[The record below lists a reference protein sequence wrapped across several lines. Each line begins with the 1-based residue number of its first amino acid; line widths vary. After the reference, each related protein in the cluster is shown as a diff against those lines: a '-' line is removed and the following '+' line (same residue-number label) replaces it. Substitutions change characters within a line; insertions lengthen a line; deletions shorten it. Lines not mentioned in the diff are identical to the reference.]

1 VSSAPPTRSAE
12 LWNEDLAPTDAA
24 HRTWRAYHFVTL
36 WIGMVVGIPG
46 YMLAAGM
53 IDQGFSALQAVAMV
67 LAGNLIVLLPM
78 VLNGHAG
85 AKYAIPFAV
94 LVRASF
100 GTSGAKLPALLRALV
115 ACGWFGI
122 QCWVGG
128 SAIYAIGNI
137 FTGGALV
144 GAKLGW
150 IGIDAGQLG
159 SFMLFWTLHL
169 FFIARGPESVRWI
182 ETITAPIKVAIL
194 LALLAWA
201 WHRGNGFGEM
211 LSAPSQFVEGG
222 KKEGQFWLLF
232 WPTFT
237 AMAGYWSGL
246 ALNIPDFTRF
256 ARSQRD
262 QIIGQSIGLPIP
274 QAALAFVGVA
284 VTSATVS
291 IYGKAIWDPVDLAG
305 RMEGLAVAVG
315 LIIITLDTLCVNLAA
330 NVVGPAYDF
339 TAIFPKQLNFAR
351 GGYLTAVLGIAMMPW
366 KLIESS
372 GGYIFTWL
380 VGYGAL
386 LGPVLGVMIA
396 DYWLVRRTHIEVD
409 QLYDPAG
416 PYAYRRGWNPAAWIA
431 FAAAVLPNLPGFL
444 ATAFPQAFGGV
455 PAAFKEIYNYAWFVS
470 VLISVLVYV
479 PLMSAARA
487 RLAPGSAAR
496 G

>member
-1 VSSAPPTRSAE
+1 VSPPTPARSTA

-24 HRTWRAYHFVTL
+24 HRSWTAYHFVTL
-36 WIGMVVGIPG
+36 WIGMIVCIPG
-46 YMLAAGM
+46 YMLAAGL
-53 IDQGFSALQAVAMV
+53 IDQGFSAMQTVAMV

-78 VLNGHAG
+78 LLNGHAG

-94 LVRASF
+94 LVRTSF
-100 GTSGAKLPALLRALV
+100 GTQGAKLPALLRALV

-128 SAIYAIGNI
+128 SAIYAIANI
-137 FTGGALV
+137 VSGGALV

-150 IGIDAGQLG
+150 IGIDGGQLG
-159 SFMLFWTLHL
+159 CFLLFWALHL
-169 FFIARGPESVRWI
+169 VFIARGPESVRWI

-201 WHRGNGFGEM
+201 WHKAGGFGDM
-211 LSAPSQFVEGG
+211 LFAPSQFVDGG
-222 KKEGQFWLLF
+222 KKQGQFWALF
-232 WPTFT
+232 WPSFT

-246 ALNIPDFTRF
+246 AMNIPDFTRF

-262 QIIGQSIGLPIP
+262 QVIGQAIGLPVP

-284 VTSATVS
+284 VTSATVT

-315 LIIITLDTLCVNLAA
+315 LAIITLDTLCVNLAA

-339 TAIFPKQLNFAR
+339 TAIFPRHLNFAR
-351 GGYLTAVLGIAMMPW
+351 GGYLAALLGILMMPW

-386 LGPVLGVMIA
+386 LGPVLGIMIA
-396 DYWLVRRTHIEVD
+396 DYWIVRRTRID
-409 QLYDPAG
+409 AGQLYDPEG
-416 PYAYRRGWNPAAWIA
+416 CYAYRGGWNPAAWIA
-431 FAAAVLPNLPGFL
+431 FSAAVLPNLPGFL
-444 ATAFPQAFGGV
+444 ATAFPQTFAGV
-455 PAAFKEIYNYAWFVS
+455 PALFKDIYNYAWFVG
-470 VLISVLVYV
+470 VVIAVVVYV
-479 PLMSAARA
+479 PLMAGTRSRITLAAP
-487 RLAPGSAAR
+487 APG
-496 G
+496 